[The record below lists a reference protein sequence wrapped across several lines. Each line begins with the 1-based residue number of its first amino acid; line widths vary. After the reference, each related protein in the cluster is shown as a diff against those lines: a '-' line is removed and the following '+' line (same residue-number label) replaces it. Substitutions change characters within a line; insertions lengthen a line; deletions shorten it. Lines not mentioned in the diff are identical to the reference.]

1 MAEPARCR
9 IQPGSE
15 PTRALSMPPDNPTPN
30 PSSEPIY
37 RSAGIVAQVLGEGT
51 KTLPISAEAA
61 SGQIE
66 AALRLHQPPSRDIF
80 IMISGIALAAAV
92 TIERGAAGLT
102 EP

>member
-1 MAEPARCR
+1 
-9 IQPGSE
+9 
-15 PTRALSMPPDNPTPN
+15 MPPDNPN
-30 PSSEPIY
+30 PHLSSAPID
-37 RSAGIVAQVLGEGT
+37 RSAGVVAQVLGEGT

-92 TIERGAAGLT
+92 TIERGATGLT

>member
-1 MAEPARCR
+1 
-9 IQPGSE
+9 
-15 PTRALSMPPDNPTPN
+15 MPPDNPNPN

-66 AALRLHQPPSRDIF
+66 AALRLHQPPTRDIF

-92 TIERGAAGLT
+92 TFDSQNVLGRSVPSPSGTCDASTVGSFR
-102 EP
+102 

>member
-1 MAEPARCR
+1 
-9 IQPGSE
+9 
-15 PTRALSMPPDNPTPN
+15 MPPDNPNPH

-37 RSAGIVAQVLGEGT
+37 RSAGIVAQVLDEG
-51 KTLPISAEAA
+51 KVAIPISAEAA
-61 SGQIE
+61 SGQID

-92 TIERGAAGLT
+92 TIERGAEGLT

>member
-1 MAEPARCR
+1 MAEPAQCR
-9 IQPGSE
+9 VYPGSK
-15 PTRALSMPPDNPTPN
+15 PTRAVSMPSDNPSPN

-66 AALRLHQPPSRDIF
+66 AALRLHQPPNRDIF

-92 TIERGAAGLT
+92 TIDRGAASLT

>member
-1 MAEPARCR
+1 MR
-9 IQPGSE
+9 
-15 PTRALSMPPDNPTPN
+15 PDNPN
-30 PSSEPIY
+30 PHLSSEPIY

-51 KTLPISAEAA
+51 KALPISAEAA

-66 AALRLHQPPSRDIF
+66 AALRLHHRPSRDVF

-92 TIERGAAGLT
+92 TIDRGARST

>member
-9 IQPGSE
+9 VHPGAK
-15 PTRALSMPPDNPTPN
+15 PARALSMPPDNPDPN
-30 PSSEPIY
+30 PSNEPIY

-92 TIERGAAGLT
+92 TIERGAAG
-102 EP
+102 PPA

>member
-1 MAEPARCR
+1 
-9 IQPGSE
+9 
-15 PTRALSMPPDNPTPN
+15 MPPDNPNPH
-30 PSSEPIY
+30 PSSEPID

-66 AALRLHQPPSRDIF
+66 AALRLHHRPSRDVF

-92 TIERGAAGLT
+92 TIDRGVTGLT

>member
-1 MAEPARCR
+1 MAEATRR
-9 IQPGSE
+9 RVWPGSK
-15 PTRALSMPPDNPTPN
+15 PTRALNMPPDNPDPN

-80 IMISGIALAAAV
+80 IMISGIALDAAV
-92 TIERGAAGLT
+92 TIERGATGST

>member
-1 MAEPARCR
+1 
-9 IQPGSE
+9 
-15 PTRALSMPPDNPTPN
+15 MPPENPN
-30 PSSEPIY
+30 PHSSNEPID
-37 RSAGIVAQVLGEGT
+37 RSAGIVAQVLDEGQ
-51 KTLPISAEAA
+51 KSIPISAEAA

-92 TIERGAAGLT
+92 TIDRGATGLT